1 MTHTSTK
8 REIRQQMLAMLRAVP
23 RQQRDADS
31 ALLRE
36 KLSPFLNGSKQLT
49 VGIYMP
55 MPHEVDLLP
64 LLREYPQHNYAV
76 PRCLP
81 GRQLCFHRITNAE
94 NDTETGAHGIPAP
107 KRQLPIVTPQE
118 LDILIVPGVAFTPQG
133 DRLGYGG
140 GYYDRYLPQC
150 PQAQKIALAFSRQ
163 ILAHIPTETHDLKIA
178 QIIHL

>member
-1 MTHTSTK
+1 MNPTGTK
-8 REIRQQMLAMLRAVP
+8 REIRQHMLAMLRAVP
-23 RQQRDADS
+23 MQQRDADS
-31 ALLRE
+31 TLLRQQ
-36 KLSPFLNGSKQLT
+36 LSPYLNGSKQLT

-64 LLREYPQHNYAV
+64 LLREYPQHKYAV

-81 GRQLCFHRITNAE
+81 GRQLCFHRISDAE
-94 NDTETGAHGIPAP
+94 KDTETGTHGIPAP
-107 KRQLPIVTPQE
+107 KQQLPLVAPQE

-150 PQAQKIALAFSRQ
+150 PQAQKIAVAFSQ
-163 ILAHIPTETHDLKIA
+163 QMLAHLPTETHDLTIER
-178 QIIHL
+178 IIHL